1 MVVVAAVEPSTTFA
15 CSSGTTEG
23 QAAACCCFVDAL
35 SLNLQYYGSPT
46 NKVRG
51 KNIEKTGSR
60 RFVAARDE
68 LTQDLVCK
76 IV

>member
-1 MVVVAAVEPSTTFA
+1 VVVVAAVEPSTTFA

-51 KNIEKTGSR
+51 KNIEKN
-60 RFVAARDE
+60 
-68 LTQDLVCK
+68 
-76 IV
+76 